1 MADKLGE
8 IAYLLRLESVGVRF
22 QSLMLRARLARYRRR
37 GVDVKFVPQGDFSL
51 ELAGDLA
58 RFSIGRGS
66 HLKSSTFIECSG
78 GVRIGSYFH
87 PARGLTIF
95 SSNHNYRTAEKIP
108 YDEHDVL
115 APVVIQDFVWCGANV
130 TILAG
135 VTIGEGAII
144 GAGSVV
150 VSDVPPLAIVGGSPA
165 RIIGTRDSEHF
176 KQLLSRGAFY

>member
-1 MADKLGE
+1 MADLLGE
-8 IAYLLRLESVGVRF
+8 IAYLLRLEPIGMRF

-51 ELAGDLA
+51 DLAGDLA
-58 RFSIGRGS
+58 KFSIGKGS

-78 GVRIGSYFH
+78 GVRIGNYFH

-95 SSNHNYRTAEKIP
+95 SSNHNYRTAAKIP
-108 YDEHDVL
+108 YDEHDIL

-135 VTIGEGAII
+135 VTVGEGAVI
-144 GAGSVV
+144 GAGAVV
-150 VSDVPPLAIVGGSPA
+150 VRDVPPLAVVGGSPA
-165 RIIGTRDSEHF
+165 KVIGRRDADHF
-176 KQLLSRGAFY
+176 KQLLAKRAFC